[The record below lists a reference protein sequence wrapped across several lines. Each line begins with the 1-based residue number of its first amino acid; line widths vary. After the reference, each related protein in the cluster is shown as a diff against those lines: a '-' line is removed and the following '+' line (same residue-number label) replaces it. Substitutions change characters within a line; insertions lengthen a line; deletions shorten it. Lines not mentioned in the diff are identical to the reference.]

1 MVESKFS
8 RRQLLALLAG
18 GVLAT
23 LPASCSPGSSNDS
36 RLGPSGHVDGEA
48 LHYASLRDVARLIE
62 TKQVSPV
69 ELTRMMLDRIAAL
82 DRRLKSYATVT
93 IDHALAAAHA
103 AEQEVQAGSYRGPL
117 HGVPIAVKDL
127 CYTKGVRTMGG
138 LGVLA
143 DVVPDFDATV
153 VSRLEAAGAVILG
166 KLVGSEGYRFRIRQ
180 GRKTSPSNSS
190 AKQLDA
196 HEASK
201 LSSLP
206 IKEKPLTED
215 GVILGTLQYM
225 APEQLEGKE
234 ADARTDIF
242 AFGSLL
248 YEMVT
253 GKKVFDGK
261 SQASLIS
268 AIMSADPRPLSELQP
283 LSPPALDRVVNKCL
297 AKDGDDRWQT
307 SLDLRDE
314 LQWIREGNLQPAG
327 IQAADTIRAKKR
339 GRLAWVAALITSA
352 ILAGMAVW
360 GRMLHSPEPP
370 RPIKRFAIPLPPDVA
385 LPSGWGSYLA
395 LSPDGTQL
403 AFVGNRGGVLQLFL
417 RSMEQGDTRA
427 MPGTEGARHP
437 AFSADGDTIAFDVRG
452 RFLRSPMPGDPRWPW
467 LWLAP
472 IPPGAPMAAS
482 FS

>member
-1 MVESKFS
+1 MEYIEGET
-8 RRQLLALLAG
+8 LADRLMKGA
-18 GVLAT
+18 
-23 LPASCSPGSSNDS
+23 LPMDQ
-36 RLGPSGHVDGEA
+36 A
-48 LHYASLRDVARLIE
+48 LQYGI
-62 TKQVSPV
+62 Q
-69 ELTRMMLDRIAAL
+69 IADAL
-82 DRRLKSYATVT
+82 DKV
-93 IDHALAAAHA
+93 H
-103 AEQEVQAGSYRGPL
+103 
-117 HGVPIAVKDL
+117 
-127 CYTKGVRTMGG
+127 
-138 LGVLA
+138 
-143 DVVPDFDATV
+143 
-153 VSRLEAAGAVILG
+153 
-166 KLVGSEGYRFRIRQ
+166 RQ
-180 GRKTSPSNSS
+180 GVVHRDLKPGNVMLTKSGAKVIDLGL

-201 LSSLP
+201 LSSP
-206 IKEKPLTED
+206 PTKEKPLTED

-307 SLDLRDE
+307 ALDLRDE
-314 LQWIREGNLQPAG
+314 LQWIREGSLQSAG
-327 IQAADTIRAKKR
+327 IQAADTMRAKKR

-395 LSPDGTQL
+395 LSPDGAQL
-403 AFVGNRGGVLQLFL
+403 AFVGDRGGVLQLFL

-437 AFSADGDTIAFDVRG
+437 AFSADGDNHRV
-452 RFLRSPMPGDPRWPW
+452 
-467 LWLAP
+467 
-472 IPPGAPMAAS
+472 
-482 FS
+482 